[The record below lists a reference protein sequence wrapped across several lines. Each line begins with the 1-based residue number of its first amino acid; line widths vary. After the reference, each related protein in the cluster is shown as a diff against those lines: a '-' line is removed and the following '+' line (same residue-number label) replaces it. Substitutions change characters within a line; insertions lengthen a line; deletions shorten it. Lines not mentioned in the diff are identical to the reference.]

1 MIGFR
6 LLFSSLVAC
15 AVAVG
20 LALFAGCGGKKEES
34 SSVGPGAGAGPDE
47 LLRVTAK
54 AIQRLHRPA
63 LDPEEGVGVGG
74 SAIRVAF
81 TGEET
86 VADLEIAALMPE
98 RSGWNSEHLTL
109 LVSGLL
115 SQVAEAAPDSDL
127 GGLVLE
133 GFQSSAFVPSEF
145 QQRVLPGGIK
155 ILTGSSF
162 GPSEA
167 DLSRK
172 LADLRGRVE
181 GGKRASVRFKTVA
194 IDLEG
199 QGEEFST
206 EVLVEVVS
214 SGVDGRLAQIDA
226 VWQCDWFGR
235 GSPRLAGLKVM
246 SYRETHVSGAL
257 YKDATR
263 GVFANAPSFTQQ
275 MMHGVGYWSERLT
288 RVDDMHITGHQ
299 GIAVGD
305 VNGDGLDDVYVC
317 DGGGLPNRLYVQS
330 EDGTVEDRSAAA
342 GVDFLESSR
351 SALIV
356 DLDNDGDQD
365 LVVATV
371 ALVLFLE
378 NDGAGVF
385 SLQGGHPG
393 SPGPYSMAAADY
405 DNDGDL
411 DLYVADYGAGRSSS
425 GAQGFEAQSPI
436 PYNDAENGGRNIL
449 LANHG
454 KFRFSDVTESVG
466 LDQNNTRWT
475 FAASWEDYDQDGDAD
490 LYVVNDFGR
499 NSLYRNDGG
508 VFKDV
513 AREVGVEDM
522 AGGMSASWGD
532 ADGDGRMDLYVGN
545 MFSAAG
551 NRVTYQRK
559 FEDSR
564 AGGDAVALQRM
575 ARGNSL
581 FVQGGRGGFRD
592 ESMSAG
598 VTMGRWAWSSGFV
611 DLNNDGREDLLVA
624 NGYLSNTKAD
634 DL

>member
-6 LLFSSLVAC
+6 LSFTAVVGCVLV
-15 AVAVG
+15 VG
-20 LALFAGCGGKKEES
+20 PALFAGCGGKKEKRAN
-34 SSVGPGAGAGPDE
+34 VGTGAGAGPNE

-63 LDPEEGVGVGG
+63 LNPEEGVGVRG
-74 SAIRVAF
+74 SDIRVAF

-115 SQVAEAAPDSDL
+115 SQVAEAAVDSDL
-127 GGLVLE
+127 SGLVLE
-133 GFQSSAFVPSEF
+133 DFHSSAFVPSEV

-162 GPSEA
+162 GPSGA

-172 LADLRGRVE
+172 LADLRERVE

-214 SGVDGRLAQIDA
+214 SDIDDRLAQIDA
-226 VWQCDWFGR
+226 VWQCDWVGR
-235 GSPRLAGLKVM
+235 EAPRLAGLKVM
-246 SYRETHVSGAL
+246 SYRETHVPGAL
-257 YKDATR
+257 YEDATR
-263 GVFANAPSFTQQ
+263 GVFANAPSFRRQ
-275 MMHGVGYWSERLT
+275 MMHGVGYWCERLT

-378 NDGAGVF
+378 NDGSGVF

-513 AREVGVEDM
+513 AKEVGVEDM

-564 AGGDAVALQRM
+564 VGGDVVALQRM

-581 FVQGGRGGFRD
+581 FVQGAKGGFRD
-592 ESMSAG
+592 KSMSAG

-624 NGYLSNTKAD
+624 NGYLSNTRAD